1 MHSPTDSS
9 VFADQVALVT
19 GAAAGIGRAT
29 ALAFARAGARVV
41 VSDVAAGP
49 GEETAELIR
58 RHGGTAR
65 FVRCDVARP
74 DEVHGLVART
84 VAEFGRLDHAFNNA
98 GIEGAPAPLAES
110 SEENW
115 NRTLAVNLS
124 GVYWCMR
131 EELAVMLRQ
140 GGGNIVNCSSIA
152 GIQGFAAMG
161 AYVASKHGVVGLTRS
176 AAMDYAAKN
185 IRINA
190 VCPGVIQT
198 AMIDRFTGGD
208 AKAAQDLAAGAPIR
222 RLGRPEEIADAVLWL
237 CKPGAGFVVGAEIV
251 VDGGWSAG

>member
-1 MHSPTDSS
+1 
-9 VFADQVALVT
+9 
-19 GAAAGIGRAT
+19 
-29 ALAFARAGARVV
+29 
-41 VSDVAAGP
+41 
-49 GEETAELIR
+49 
-58 RHGGTAR
+58 
-65 FVRCDVARP
+65 
-74 DEVHGLVART
+74 
-84 VAEFGRLDHAFNNA
+84 
-98 GIEGAPAPLAES
+98 
-110 SEENW
+110 
-115 NRTLAVNLS
+115 
-124 GVYWCMR
+124 MR

-237 CKPGAGFVVGAEIV
+237 CNPRAGFVVGAEIV